1 MLLLQTYL
9 KNLKKKQKELSKK
22 HPKDEA
28 AEPVKSI
35 ATATDE
41 EEDDSDLASIAREL
55 QNENEEDSD
64 DIFNS
69 PFIKKPHRPKVRHT
83 SDNTTPLPEKEFS
96 FIGSSKQVPIEEEQS
111 LEPNTSKALDKFMRF
126 DKKYSN
132 FKALKKNET
141 SEDDEEEESELL
153 TSPAKTLVDL
163 SPSPKSRLRRQAEQA
178 GLKLNIVPK
187 KISDASTTSEVS
199 DHLTLAGTPTIPPH
213 SPRSPRSPMFTLENL
228 HDIEELL
235 EDFPDASKSTEK
247 GTTKENTPFDVQDN
261 FFRFEVPTQQ
271 VLKKMENEV
280 NDEDII
286 VTEDDVDEELIEI
299 VLSEEQKSL
308 SCQSSEANIK
318 SPSLKPEEGPIVSPK
333 RVVEVA
339 TSPKKPEKRV
349 FRKKKKS
356 KRVSTPEESTEMSTT
371 EPSFS
376 SSATD
381 LKSKQKRKH
390 KRDKKRR
397 TQSQSCYYCKHI
409 CEYHQK
415 SLKSETEKDK
425 EKKPHG
431 VNEAVQVGAP
441 NAKYGKGHY
450 MFDPTKDA
458 MYQFPANND
467 NLAFIRTAWMNEVDE
482 RKFQDL
488 WHQQGESSHRPMSY
502 ALSELMRGQL
512 ELTSNFLTTQKTL
525 YANYCASLSKLI
537 QEPLH
542 MEHDKVLYPTLF
554 KEAPKKGS
562 ESVPEEQEKEAHYE
576 SEFESESSE
585 EEEENTIVPTEIS
598 VQSDSID

>member
-28 AEPVKSI
+28 DQPVKSTI
-35 ATATDE
+35 TTATDE
-41 EEDDSDLASIAREL
+41 EEDSDLASIAREL

-111 LEPNTSKALDKFMRF
+111 IEPNTSKALDKFMRF

-132 FKALKKNET
+132 FKALKKTET
-141 SEDDEEEESELL
+141 SEDDEESELL
-153 TSPAKTLVDL
+153 TSPAKALADL

-178 GLKLNIVPK
+178 GLKLSIPK

-199 DHLTLAGTPTIPPH
+199 DHLTLAGTPTMPPH

-247 GTTKENTPFDVQDN
+247 GSTKGNTPFDVQDN
-261 FFRFEVPTQQ
+261 FFRFEVPTQK
-271 VLKKMENEV
+271 VENKV
-280 NDEDII
+280 DDEDII
-286 VTEDDVDEELIEI
+286 VTEDDVDEELIDI

-308 SCQSSEANIK
+308 SSQTSEAK

-333 RVVEVA
+333 RSVEVA
-339 TSPKKPEKRV
+339 TSPKVPEKRIS
-349 FRKKKKS
+349 RKKKKS
-356 KRVSTPEESTEMSTT
+356 KKVSITEESTEISTT
-371 EPSFS
+371 EQSIS
-376 SSATD
+376 SSTTD
-381 LKSKQKRKH
+381 HLKTKQKRKH

-397 TQSQSCYYCKHI
+397 SQSCYYCKHI

-415 SLKSETEKDK
+415 TLKSETEKREDRRS
-425 EKKPHG
+425 HG
-431 VNEAVQVGAP
+431 VNEAVQVGVP

-482 RKFQDL
+482 RKLQNHWHDPGDL
-488 WHQQGESSHRPMSY
+488 NNRPMSY

-525 YANYCASLSKLI
+525 YANYCASLSKLV
-537 QEPLH
+537 QAPLDT
-542 MEHDKVLYPTLF
+542 EHDKVIYPTLF
-554 KEAPKKGS
+554 KEPPKKES
-562 ESVPEEQEKEAHYE
+562 ENVEEEQGKEAHYE

-585 EEEENTIVPTEIS
+585 EENTIVPTEIS
-598 VQSDSID
+598 VQSD